1 MVRHRVGSIPH
12 KGDYESG
19 GLRKRG
25 RFVSA
30 SRYYDT
36 LPGRRVIYAWMYAGS
51 CVDVIKEAYLMC
63 GVSLEYWIVMEIVR
77 RYIVLVSDSD
87 TL

>member
-1 MVRHRVGSIPH
+1 
-12 KGDYESG
+12 
-19 GLRKRG
+19 
-25 RFVSA
+25 
-30 SRYYDT
+30 
-36 LPGRRVIYAWMYAGS
+36 MYAGS